1 VNKVALKILF
11 FNEDLCAYLPIDTTH
26 SSPNNYYVPGIAP
39 DTSETMVNKNENTL
53 LMKYILERD
62 RVRRERE
69 RERMR
74 E

>member
-1 VNKVALKILF
+1 
-11 FNEDLCAYLPIDTTH
+11 
-26 SSPNNYYVPGIAP
+26 VPGIAP